1 LSDKVPKP
9 LGVLPL
15 GDAAA
20 YVEFSDSL
28 DLEVNDAVQRLAAAV
43 HARALPWIRD
53 VVPALGGLALH
64 FDIEHEALPEA
75 PLQAA
80 AGLIEECLKGGL
92 PDASAVGRSLEV
104 PICYD
109 PELALDLEELAARL
123 KLAPEEVA
131 RRHAATEY
139 RVLMMGFSPGLPYL
153 GGLDPS
159 LAVPRRATPRATVPA
174 GSVAIANL
182 QAVVYPY
189 AIPGGWTIVGRTP
202 LTVFDA
208 RRTPPSLFAPGDR
221 VRFRPVP
228 RAEFER
234 LRETE
239 RSAS

>member
-1 LSDKVPKP
+1 MSDKVAKP

-43 HARALPWIRD
+43 HVRALPWIRD

-64 FDIEHEALPEA
+64 FDIEHEALPAA
-75 PLQAA
+75 PLQEAA
-80 AGLIEECLKGGL
+80 RLVDECLKQGL
-92 PDASAVGRSLEV
+92 PDTEAVGRALEV

-109 PELALDLEELAARL
+109 PELALDLTELAARL

-131 RRHAATEY
+131 RRHAAVEY

-234 LRETE
+234 LREAE

>member
-1 LSDKVPKP
+1 MKDKAPKP

-20 YVEFSDSL
+20 YVEYSETL
-28 DLEVNDAVQRLAAAV
+28 DLAVNDAVQRLAAAV
-43 HARALPWIRD
+43 RGRAVPWIRD

-64 FDIEHEALPEA
+64 FEVDHAALPDA

-80 AGLIEECLKGGL
+80 AELVDECLKQDL
-92 PDASAVGRSLEV
+92 PASDEVGRAIEV
-104 PICYD
+104 PVCYD
-109 PELALDLEELAARL
+109 PELALDLVEVAERV

-131 RRHAATEY
+131 RRHAAAEY

-159 LAVPRRATPRATVPA
+159 IAVPRRATPRATVPA

-182 QAVVYPY
+182 QGVVYPY
-189 AIPGGWTIVGRTP
+189 AIPGGWNVIGRTP

-208 RRTPPSLFAPGDR
+208 GRAPPSLFAPGDR
-221 VRFRPVP
+221 VRFAPVS

-234 LRETE
+234 LREAG
-239 RSAS
+239 RAAP

>member
-1 LSDKVPKP
+1 MSDKVPKP

-64 FDIEHEALPEA
+64 FDIEHEALPDA

-80 AGLIEECLKGGL
+80 AGLIEECLKAGL
-92 PDASAVGRSLEV
+92 PDANTVGRALEV

-123 KLAPEEVA
+123 RQQHGVKATVLPVDLASTLRASRSTLRTGREGQRQPGSEA
-131 RRHAATEY
+131 RDHAA
-139 RVLMMGFSPGLPYL
+139 
-153 GGLDPS
+153 
-159 LAVPRRATPRATVPA
+159 A
-174 GSVAIANL
+174 
-182 QAVVYPY
+182 
-189 AIPGGWTIVGRTP
+189 
-202 LTVFDA
+202 A
-208 RRTPPSLFAPGDR
+208 RS
-221 VRFRPVP
+221 
-228 RAEFER
+228 
-234 LRETE
+234 
-239 RSAS
+239 

>member
-1 LSDKVPKP
+1 MSDEDPKP

-20 YVEFSDSL
+20 YVEFSEAL
-28 DLEVNDAVQRLAAAV
+28 DLEINDVVQRLAAAV
-43 HARALPWIRD
+43 RARAVPWMRD

-64 FDIEHEALPEA
+64 FDVDHAALPEA

-80 AGLIEECLKGGL
+80 A
-92 PDASAVGRSLEV
+92 
-104 PICYD
+104 
-109 PELALDLEELAARL
+109 ELV

-131 RRHAATEY
+131 RRHAAREY

-159 LAVPRRATPRATVPA
+159 IAVPRRATPRATVPA

-189 AIPGGWTIVGRTP
+189 AIPGGWSVIGRTP

-208 RRTPPSLFAPGDR
+208 RRGAPSLFAPGDR
-221 VRFRPVP
+221 VHFRPVA

-234 LRETE
+234 LREAP
-239 RSAS
+239 RPAP